1 MLKSKFIFL
10 LLISFSCNKQKENSL
25 DLNINNSKNNQE
37 MSLISIYWKEFQL
50 KNPEYKNMNE
60 PQSFYFCDNKKEADE
75 CAELV
80 MKKIKQATSP
90 SVWWFEKNKEE
101 IPKIG
106 DIAIVTNWNKEP
118 KAIIRTK
125 KVEIVKFK
133 NITPEY
139 AFIEGEGNKT
149 LEHWKK
155 VHWGYYT
162 NEMHKFNEKPN
173 EEMKIVCEYFE
184 TIW

>member
-10 LLISFSCNKQKENSL
+10 LLFSFSCNKQKDNSL
-25 DLNINNSKNNQE
+25 ESNIDNSKNNQKTD
-37 MSLISIYWKEFQL
+37 LISIYWKEFQL

-90 SVWWFEKNKEE
+90 SAWWFEKNKEE

-149 LEHWKK
+149 LEYWKK
-155 VHWGYYT
+155 VHWAYYT
-162 NEMHKFNEKPN
+162 NEMHKFSEKPN